1 MWFQFSP
8 HNTKCGSA
16 LNSTIVSIYIV
27 RLTSLS
33 RALSSYS
40 GRERKCCCLRI
51 IGLRILCVHDI
62 IYSIII
68 SYHLPFFFSLS
79 LSVSLSLGLRSVHLF
94 VLLVFSFFLF
104 QRRIVVDGVFFSF
117 FFCSLRLFVSFCV
130 NFVCEY
136 VLSLAC
142 KFIRSLGWLTFVLG
156 VVAHEANVLP
166 LNSSKIYVSFTFV
179 PIYGQITSSLC
190 TCLHCLNKF

>member
-1 MWFQFSP
+1 MISIFSA
-8 HNTKCGSA
+8 HTRTTKCGSA
-16 LNSTIVSIYIV
+16 LNSTIVSIYCT
-27 RLTSLS
+27 LYLS
-33 RALSSYS
+33 ISCSSYS
-40 GRERKCCCLRI
+40 GPTKCCCLRI

-68 SYHLPFFFSLS
+68 SYHLPIWFFFFFFHFVLCSFI
-79 LSVSLSLGLRSVHLF
+79 RSVT
-94 VLLVFSFFLF
+94 FSIFLF
-104 QRRIVVDGVFFSF
+104 QASCCCSMGLFFPFISF
-117 FFCSLRLFVSFCV
+117 PSVQFVRTLREL
-130 NFVCEY
+130 CEY

-142 KFIRSLGWLTFVLG
+142 KFIRSFGWLTFVLG